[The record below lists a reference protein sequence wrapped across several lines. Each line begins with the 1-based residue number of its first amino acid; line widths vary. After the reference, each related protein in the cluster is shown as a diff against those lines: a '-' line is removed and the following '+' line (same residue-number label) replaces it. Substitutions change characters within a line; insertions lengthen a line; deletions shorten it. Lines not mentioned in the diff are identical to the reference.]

1 MRPTSPCPVCA
12 SRYTLYVQDARG
24 RRTGAAIA
32 QFVCLDCRSFFNP
45 SHYQETDQQQQD
57 DFEFLRSFS
66 DAHYANQS
74 QLCLELI
81 TRAPHVRTVCEIGY
95 GLGWFLRACND
106 YGRKPYG
113 FEVNPH
119 CHAFAAG
126 HLALDCALG
135 RFDACHEARYDLFV
149 AIMVFEHLEAPRD
162 LFALMRD
169 RLNPDGLIYICVPFV
184 ERRDWPY
191 LWTASTNPA
200 AAPPD
205 VFYDNDVHITHFS
218 IEGLCRMGLSLGARS
233 AEHFVSQDVAYKSP
247 GSYGGVLFRF

>member
-1 MRPTSPCPVCA
+1 MRSTRPCPVCA
-12 SRYTLYVQDARG
+12 SRYTLYVQDVLG
-24 RRTGAAIA
+24 RRTGAAIP
-32 QFVCLDCRSFFNP
+32 QFVCLDCHSFFNP
-45 SHYQETDQQQQD
+45 SGYEETDQQQQD

-66 DAHYANQS
+66 EQHYANQS
-74 QLCLELI
+74 QLCLELF
-81 TRAPHVRTVCEIGY
+81 TRAPHIGTVCEIGH
-95 GLGWFLRACND
+95 GLGWFMRSCND
-106 YGRKPYG
+106 YGRKSHG

-126 HLALDCALG
+126 HLGLDCSLG
-135 RFDACHEARYDLFV
+135 LFDAAHDGSYDLFA

-191 LWTASTNPA
+191 LWTAGTNPA
-200 AAPPD
+200 SAPPD

-218 IEGLCRMGLSLGARS
+218 IEGLRRMGLSLGARS
-233 AEHFVSQDVAYKSP
+233 AEHFVSQDLAYKSP
-247 GSYGGVLFRF
+247 GSYGGVLFQF